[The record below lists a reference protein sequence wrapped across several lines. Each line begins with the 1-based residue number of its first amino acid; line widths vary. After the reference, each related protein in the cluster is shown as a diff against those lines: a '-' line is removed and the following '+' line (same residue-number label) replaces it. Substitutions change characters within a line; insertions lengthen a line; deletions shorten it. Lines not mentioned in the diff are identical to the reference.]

1 MSQPAFETWSDP
13 GSWRLDTPHDAAA
26 QGLVVSPFAHLPEAV
41 ALLLDATA
49 APGAGWLR
57 ALLED
62 GGLSVT
68 PATGKA
74 TDESGAPCG
83 CAALAFTATGLRQ
96 LGLDDAT
103 LQSFA
108 SPFVEGMHE
117 PHRRRRL
124 GDLNLDPPGRMR
136 RPLWGGNTPLPPGT
150 APDVDAIVC
159 DKTVHAALLLY
170 HETAEALAAY
180 AAPMRAS
187 LAASGVAVAHELA
200 LSLRFD
206 NGTPP
211 VAREHFGFA
220 DGISQPSP
228 FGAGIV
234 TKSGAP
240 YPRDPCHAVASGDV
254 LIGLPDPYGEPSPGP
269 LVPSASPGAAVLD
282 AVPGDP
288 AHRDLGRDGT
298 YLVMRELSQD
308 VDAFNASM
316 AAAAANIGAPSGD
329 WVAERVVGRTKN
341 GVILAAVPP
350 PPEADGPGNHFLY
363 FDTDADGLHCPY
375 GSHVRRANPR
385 DGLAP
390 TPGDKQTLL
399 NAANNHRIMRR
410 GRKYA
415 SYDVPD
421 APSLPGLLFMC
432 LNTDIKRQF
441 EFVQQTWM
449 LNPSFAALVGEQ
461 DPLLGPAGPFTI
473 PQLPLRQRPPIDTFV
488 RLIGGEYFFLPSLPA
503 LRYFASL
510 PAG

>member
-1 MSQPAFETWSDP
+1 
-13 GSWRLDTPHDAAA
+13 
-26 QGLVVSPFAHLPEAV
+26 V
-41 ALLLDATA
+41 
-49 APGAGWLR
+49 
-57 ALLED
+57 
-62 GGLSVT
+62 
-68 PATGKA
+68 
-74 TDESGAPCG
+74 TDESGAPSG
-83 CAALAFTATGLRQ
+83 CAALAFTATGLQQ

-103 LQSFA
+103 MQSFA
-108 SPFVEGMHE
+108 RPFVEGMHE

-124 GDLNLDPPGRMR
+124 GDLNMDPPCRLR
-136 RPLWGGNTPLPPGT
+136 RPLWGGNMPLPPDT

-170 HETAEALAAY
+170 HETADALAAY
-180 AAPMRAS
+180 TSPVRAK
-187 LAASGVAVAHELA
+187 LASAGVTVAHELS

-206 NGTPP
+206 DGTPP
-211 VAREHFGFA
+211 IAREHFGFA

-234 TKSGAP
+234 TKSGAS
-240 YPRDPCHAVASGDV
+240 YPRDPYHGVASGDV

-269 LVPSASPGAAVLD
+269 LVASASPGAAMLD
-282 AVPGDP
+282 EVPGDP
-288 AHRDLGRDGT
+288 THRDLGKDGT

-308 VDAFNASM
+308 ADAFNASM
-316 AAAAANIGAPSGD
+316 TKAGKALGMPAE
-329 WVAERVVGRTKN
+329 WVAERVVGRTKD
-341 GVILAAVPP
+341 GVILAANPP
-350 PPEADGPGNHFLY
+350 APEADGPGNHFLY

-390 TPGDKQTLL
+390 TPGDKLTLL
-399 NAANNHRIMRR
+399 TAANNHRILRR

-421 APSLPGLLFMC
+421 APRLPGLLFMC

-473 PQLPLRQRPPIDTFV
+473 PQQSLRHRPLIETFV
-488 RLIGGEYFFLPSLPA
+488 RFIGGEYFFLPSLPA

-510 PAG
+510 PAPGPAQS